1 MKKAVE
7 INVSFIKY
15 YKTLEREN
23 VSPRN
28 CLLNYENMC
37 KEKWIISF
45 MSATNDNDS
54 RMGTYLQVN
63 PTLSKPAYHSQL
75 LLETDRLMLTRFR
88 CGSHSLLIEKGRFS
102 NIPRNERL
110 CSCDTGVQTVL
121 HCFSE
126 CPLTRDILVGN
137 YRNLFDVFQDENICI
152 LIHKICNRLK
162 ISV

>member
-1 MKKAVE
+1 
-7 INVSFIKY
+7 
-15 YKTLEREN
+15 
-23 VSPRN
+23 
-28 CLLNYENMC
+28 
-37 KEKWIISF
+37 

-54 RMGTYLQVN
+54 RTGTYLQVN
-63 PTLSKPAYHSQL
+63 PTLSKPAHHSQL

-88 CGSHSLLIEKGRFS
+88 CGSHSLLIEKGRCS

-121 HCFSE
+121 HCFSK
-126 CPLTRDILVGN
+126 CPLTQDILVGN